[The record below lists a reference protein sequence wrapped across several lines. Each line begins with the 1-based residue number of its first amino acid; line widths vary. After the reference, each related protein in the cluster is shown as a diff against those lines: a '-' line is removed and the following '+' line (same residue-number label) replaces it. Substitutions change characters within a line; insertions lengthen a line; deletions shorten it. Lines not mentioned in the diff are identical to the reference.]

1 MFKKIFQNFKE
12 HWILY
17 LSGLIIVILLSSGL
31 YYVINGGQQGLTNQ
45 KANRI
50 ATQRAWKQ
58 NDAVNENQTYKNKI
72 APVNIVRQAVQ
83 DKFGNTFD
91 YAKNFKSINNFIEK
105 KFNKNTA
112 KVIANNTE
120 LVIGMSQQERNSAI
134 SNIKA
139 MTTKEYQ
146 GQNSKSINVNF
157 QTGKCYSQN
166 NFVSVSGNNVYAS
179 PSTSFVNDDGALV
192 GMPIVITT
200 QSNQADKN
208 YPYYQ
213 LEVYYSPNDKGD
225 ITINHLEDIA
235 NDLNI
240 SSNGKRLNPVFTD
253 LINNPNQYSGEL
265 NDIYSKIANYKGYT
279 VFQNFNAQ
287 NLNNAKPT
295 MITMQNAKAN
305 GQAKLI
311 SNSFYVL
318 TYEIP
323 KTAFDNTKKGG
334 SINIS
339 IDDHTFT
346 LVQKQSNSKI
356 ELGGYSINE

>member
-1 MFKKIFQNFKE
+1 MFKRIFQNFKK

-17 LSGLIIVILLSSGL
+17 LSGMIVIILLGSGM
-31 YYVINGGQQGLTNQ
+31 YFVISGGQQGLTNQ

-58 NDAVNENQTYKNKI
+58 NDVINKNQTYKNKI
-72 APVNIVRQAVQ
+72 APVNVVRQAVQ
-83 DKFGNTFD
+83 DKFGNNFD

-139 MTTKEYQ
+139 LTTNEYQ
-146 GQNSKSINVNF
+146 GEDSKAINVNF

-166 NFVSVSGNNVYAS
+166 NFITVSGNNVYAS
-179 PSTSFVNDDGALV
+179 PTTSFVNVDGALV
-192 GMPIVITT
+192 GMPIIITT
-200 QSNQADKN
+200 QSNQADKD

-213 LEVYYSPNDKGD
+213 LQILYSPNDKGD
-225 ITINHLEDIA
+225 ITIERLRKIA
-235 NDLNI
+235 NNLNV
-240 SSNGKRLNPVFTD
+240 SSAEKQLKPVFTD
-253 LINNPNQYSGEL
+253 LINNPSKYSGSL
-265 NDIYSKIANYKGYT
+265 DNIYSKIAPYRDYT
-279 VFQNFNAQ
+279 VFQNLYVQ
-287 NLNNAKPT
+287 NLNKAKPT
-295 MITMQNAKAN
+295 LITLKNVKN
-305 GQAKLI
+305 NENAKLI
-311 SNSFYVL
+311 GNSFYTL

-323 KTAFDNTKKGG
+323 KSSFDNVKNGG

-339 IDDHTFT
+339 IDNHTFT
-346 LVQKQSNSKI
+346 LVQKQNNSKI
-356 ELGGYSINE
+356 KLGGYSINE

>member
-1 MFKKIFQNFKE
+1 M
-12 HWILY
+12 
-17 LSGLIIVILLSSGL
+17 SGLIVVILMGSGL
-31 YYVINGGQQGLTNQ
+31 YYVISGGQQGLTNQ

-58 NDAVNENQTYKNKI
+58 NDVINETQTYKNKI
-72 APVNIVRQAVQ
+72 APVNVVRQAVQ
-83 DKFGNTFD
+83 DKFGTNFD
-91 YAKNFKSINNFIEK
+91 YAKNFNSINSFIKK
-105 KFNKNTA
+105 KFNNNTA

-120 LVIGMSQQERNSAI
+120 LVIGMSQEERNSAI

-139 MTTKEYQ
+139 MTTNEYQ

-179 PSTSFVNDDGALV
+179 PSTSFVNDDDALV

-200 QSNQADKN
+200 QSNQADKD

-225 ITINHLEDIA
+225 ITVNHLEDIA

-240 SSNGKRLNPVFTD
+240 SSNGKQLNPVFTD
-253 LINNPNQYSGEL
+253 LINNPSKYSGEL
-265 NDIYSKIANYKGYT
+265 NDVYSKVAPYGSYT
-279 VFQNFNAQ
+279 VFQNFSAQ
-287 NLNNAKPT
+287 NLNGAKPT
-295 MITMQNAKAN
+295 MITMQNAKKN

-311 SNSFYVL
+311 GNSFYVL

-323 KTAFDNTKKGG
+323 KSAFNNTKKGG

-339 IDDHTFT
+339 IDNHTFT
-346 LVQKQSNSKI
+346 LVQKQNNSKI